1 MSRDEPQMIDH
12 DGYYII
18 NLDKARGGYGGT
30 HWVGLIIKGK
40 NAYYCDSYGAYPPEM
55 ISDHLFK
62 HYIVHYNDVKYQDNK
77 SDACRMFTLGF
88 LKFMIQNNYS
98 ITKFNNMFLKMFVP
112 NLKKNDDIIIGYL
125 QH

>member
-1 MSRDEPQMIDH
+1 MIDH